1 MCGMDVFEAI
11 AQPTRRS
18 IVEMLA
24 GSGRLTATEIARRFQ
39 VSPPAISQH
48 LKVLREAHL
57 VRMTK
62 HRQQRIYEVNP
73 EAMHELEDWA
83 KRMTAHWEAQLDA
96 LERLVETEEDETDN
110 PRGEKESKDDEAE

>member
-1 MCGMDVFEAI
+1 MDVFEAI

-24 GSGRLTATEIARRFQ
+24 GSGRLTASEIARRFR

-48 LKVLREAHL
+48 LKILREARL
-57 VRMTK
+57 VRMHK
-62 HRQQRIYEVNP
+62 HRQQHIYEVNP

-83 KRMTAHWEAQLDA
+83 RRMTAQWEERLDA
-96 LERLVETEEDETDN
+96 LERLVQSEEDETSKF
-110 PRGEKESKDDEAE
+110 RGEKESDDDKAE